1 MTQQASYAGNL
12 SKKIFKKMKKLFSLL
27 GAGIFYGSRLFAQAY
42 IGQEDKSKT
51 PQAAAAIRL
60 SFNSD
65 QVESAL
71 KAYLSNKGYSATS
84 SHGFIVYRGVLLD
97 STDKTG
103 SDLFFVTSPA
113 DRKVKDMT
121 VLSLVPS
128 RKNQDI
134 GSGTFVDS
142 SKLEAAKTFL
152 DSLAPFAQTYG
163 TTVQIG
169 SLQDA
174 LHKAQKKMNDLLND
188 QENLNK
194 RLRKLQGDL
203 DQNKSDQVKAA
214 ADLTSSI
221 NSDDES
227 KKKHQKRVSK
237 LIDEQ
242 GSLEKKIR
250 RTQSDLD
257 ENKTDQQRQQALITQ
272 QQQGLDATKARLN

>member
-1 MTQQASYAGNL
+1 
-12 SKKIFKKMKKLFSLL
+12 MKKLFSLL
-27 GAGIFYGSRLFAQAY
+27 GASIFYGSRLFAQAY

-60 SFNSD
+60 SMNSD

-71 KAYLSNKGYSATS
+71 KAYLSNKGFSPAS
-84 SHGFIVYRGVLLD
+84 SHGFIVYRGVPLD

-103 SDLFFVTSPA
+103 SDLYFVASSA

-121 VLSLVPS
+121 ILSMVPA

-134 GSGTFVDS
+134 GSGAFADS
-142 SKLEAAKTFL
+142 SKLDAAKNFL

-169 SLQDA
+169 NQQDA
-174 LHKAQKKMNDLLND
+174 LQKAQKKMNDLLND
-188 QENLNK
+188 QEDLNK

-242 GSLEKKIR
+242 GNLEKKIR

>member
-1 MTQQASYAGNL
+1 
-12 SKKIFKKMKKLFSLL
+12 MKKLFSLL
-27 GAGIFYGSRLFAQAY
+27 GASVFYGSGLFAQAY

-60 SFNSD
+60 SFKTD

-103 SDLFFVTSPA
+103 SDLYFITASA

-121 VLSLVPS
+121 ILSLVPA
-128 RKNQDI
+128 RRNQDI
-134 GSGTFVDS
+134 GSGSFADS
-142 SKLEAAKTFL
+142 SKLDAAKTFL

-163 TTVQIG
+163 TTVEINNQ
-169 SLQDA
+169 QDA
-174 LHKAQKKMNDLLND
+174 LNKAQKKLNDLLND
-188 QENLNK
+188 KEDLNK

-203 DQNKSDQVKAA
+203 DQNKTDQVKAA
-214 ADLTSSI
+214 ADLQSSV

-227 KKKHQKRVSK
+227 KKKNQKRLSK

-242 GSLEKKIR
+242 GSLEKRIR
-250 RTQSDLD
+250 RTNGDLD
-257 ENKTDQQRQQALITQ
+257 DNKTDQQKQQALITQ